1 MRRNWGQRKNAP
13 EAPVALPIVVAE
25 WPRNEREVVR
35 ITLSRYKGHTSID
48 IRVWFRAEE
57 GDFRASRRGISVRL
71 AEISGVRKGLR
82 KAHEIAVELGLIEQE
97 NRFVGRANKER

>member
-1 MRRNWGQRKNAP
+1 M
-13 EAPVALPIVVAE
+13 VAE

-35 ITLSRYKGHTSID
+35 ITLSSYKGHTSID